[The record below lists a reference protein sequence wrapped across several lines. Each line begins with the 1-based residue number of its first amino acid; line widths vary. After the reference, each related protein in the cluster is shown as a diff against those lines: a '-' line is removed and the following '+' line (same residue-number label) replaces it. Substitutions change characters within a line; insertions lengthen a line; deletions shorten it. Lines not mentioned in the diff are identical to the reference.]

1 MEWSDLALMVKKVFL
16 FPRGKKENF
25 NKYSLHLK
33 INPRFEFIFC
43 LKLNSR
49 FG

>member
-25 NKYSLHLK
+25 NKYRTFL
-33 INPRFEFIFC
+33 E
-43 LKLNSR
+43 
-49 FG
+49 